1 MTMEQAE
8 KILNTINAAY
18 SRFEVTDERLVLW
31 FKMLKDMDYG
41 KVNARLEQHIKINK
55 FPPSVAEISVF
66 EKPKNEHL
74 EKVKQ
79 WEREGAER
87 IARERNQPKPENPFK
102 RALSNGGN

>member
-1 MTMEQAE
+1 MDKKHVF

-18 SRFEVTDERLVLW
+18 ARFDVTDERLMLW
-31 FKMLKDMDYG
+31 AEMMKDMDYD
-41 KVNARLEQHIKINK
+41 KVNARLKQHIKVNK

-66 EKPKNEHL
+66 ETPKNEHL

-87 IARERNQPKPENPFK
+87 IARERNKPKPPNPFK
-102 RALSNGGN
+102 